1 MIRAHESSIAW
12 KSGLLALMV
21 HIVLLGALLFSF
33 NWKAAHTIVM
43 VSEVELWDAL
53 PKRSKPV
60 KPKIKIPQKL
70 KAPEP
75 VVKPEEVKPEEIPP
89 QQTKPEEAKPEI
101 DIALEN
107 KKKVEE
113 ERKKQAEL
121 VKKKQAELV
130 KKKQAELK
138 EKKKQADLKEKQK
151 EADRQKQLAA
161 LQQDMLGDLDPKKS
175 IEDAALKKLQ
185 SDMLNEN
192 VKPSAPVNQGLVD
205 EYIGKITRK
214 IRGNVNKGFCS
225 GNPQL
230 IFKVN
235 LLPNGEFVSEPRL
248 IKSSGN
254 IACDD
259 AVERAIIA
267 SEPFPLPA
275 DPDALTKFRNLNLT
289 FRPNSD

>member
-1 MIRAHESSIAW
+1 
-12 KSGLLALMV
+12 
-21 HIVLLGALLFSF
+21 
-33 NWKAAHTIVM
+33 
-43 VSEVELWDAL
+43 
-53 PKRSKPV
+53 
-60 KPKIKIPQKL
+60 
-70 KAPEP
+70 
-75 VVKPEEVKPEEIPP
+75 
-89 QQTKPEEAKPEI
+89 
-101 DIALEN
+101 
-107 KKKVEE
+107 
-113 ERKKQAEL
+113 
-121 VKKKQAELV
+121 
-130 KKKQAELK
+130 
-138 EKKKQADLKEKQK
+138 
-151 EADRQKQLAA
+151 
-161 LQQDMLGDLDPKKS
+161 MLGDLDPKKS

>member
-53 PKRSKPV
+53 PKSSKPV

-121 VKKKQAELV
+121 EKKKQAD
-130 KKKQAELK
+130 LK
-138 EKKKQADLKEKQK
+138 EKKKQAELKEKQK

>member
-53 PKRSKPV
+53 PKSSKPV

-121 VKKKQAELV
+121 EKKKQAD
-130 KKKQAELK
+130 LK
-138 EKKKQADLKEKQK
+138 EKKKQAELKEKQK

-205 EYIGKITRK
+205 EYIGRITRK

>member
-53 PKRSKPV
+53 PKSSKPV

-121 VKKKQAELV
+121 E

-138 EKKKQADLKEKQK
+138 EKKKQAELKEKQK

>member
-53 PKRSKPV
+53 PKSSKPV

-121 VKKKQAELV
+121 ENKKQAEL
-130 KKKQAELK
+130 KEAELK
-138 EKKKQADLKEKQK
+138 EKKKQAELKEKQK

>member
-53 PKRSKPV
+53 PKSSKPV

-113 ERKKQAEL
+113 EREKQAEL
-121 VKKKQAELV
+121 E

-138 EKKKQADLKEKQK
+138 EKKKQAELKEKQK